1 MIPDE
6 GTRMPAVAMVI
17 RAGGTV
23 SSEAEVRR
31 RPARLAGDDDSL
43 EVNYLYNCQP
53 GGSELRLS
61 SGVIHH
67 NTLGTNTRGDTEYKQ
82 HTNSGHL

>member
-17 RAGGTV
+17 RAGGTT

-43 EVNYLYNCQP
+43 EVNYLYNCQ
-53 GGSELRLS
+53 G
-61 SGVIHH
+61 
-67 NTLGTNTRGDTEYKQ
+67 
-82 HTNSGHL
+82 